1 MPNYI
6 NVDKALG
13 SYHIATEL
21 QNYEAARTA
30 FFVLDVPKAQLANL
44 RKPTESGDDDATAK
58 KLDNANSAEILRLN
72 VTKTSVPQ
80 FSVETHEYRRG
91 NDVVK
96 FAGVPT
102 WDSGTLEVDDI
113 VGVNT
118 KDIMI
123 SWLYLAYNPQTR
135 MGGRMKD
142 YKKTAYLREYT
153 QDYQLIR
160 EWEIRGIFVKKV
172 GDSEFDRENDGKR
185 KLSVEFEYD
194 MAILTDVSYGEYFKN

>member
-1 MPNYI
+1 MPNYT
-6 NVDKALG
+6 NVDMALG

-30 FFVLDVPKAQLANL
+30 FFVLDIPKDQLSNL
-44 RKPTESGDDDATAK
+44 RKPTETTDDDATAA
-58 KLDNANSAEILRLN
+58 KLKAEDAADILRLN

-102 WDSGTLEVDDI
+102 WESGNLEVDDI

-123 SWLYLAYNPQTR
+123 SWLYLAYNPHTR

-194 MAILTDVSYGEYFKN
+194 MAVLTDVTYGDYFK

>member
-30 FFVLDVPKAQLANL
+30 FFVLDVPTAQLSNL
-44 RKPTESGDDDATAK
+44 RKPTESGDDDKTAL
-58 KLDNANSAEILRLN
+58 KLNDANASDILRLN

-123 SWLYLAYNPQTR
+123 SWLYLAYNPYTR

-153 QDYQLIR
+153 QDYVLIR

-194 MAILTDVSYGEYFKN
+194 MAVLTDVSYGDYFK

>member
-30 FFVLDVPKAQLANL
+30 FFVLDVPTAQLANL
-44 RKPTESGDDDATAK
+44 RKPTESGDDDKTAK
-58 KLDNANSAEILRLN
+58 KLNDANASEILRLN

-96 FAGVPT
+96 MFR
-102 WDSGTLEVDDI
+102 
-113 VGVNT
+113 N
-118 KDIMI
+118 KKI
-123 SWLYLAYNPQTR
+123 SFI
-135 MGGRMKD
+135 K
-142 YKKTAYLREYT
+142 
-153 QDYQLIR
+153 
-160 EWEIRGIFVKKV
+160 
-172 GDSEFDRENDGKR
+172 
-185 KLSVEFEYD
+185 
-194 MAILTDVSYGEYFKN
+194 